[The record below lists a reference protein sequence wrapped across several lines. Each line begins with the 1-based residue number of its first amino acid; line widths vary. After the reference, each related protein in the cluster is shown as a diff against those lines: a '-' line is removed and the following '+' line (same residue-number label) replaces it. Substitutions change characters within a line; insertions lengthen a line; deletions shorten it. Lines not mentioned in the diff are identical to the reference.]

1 MGAGRLSRQGT
12 AACQDCRTVRITE
25 HFSGTVSVSDISFYA
40 HAAKLI
46 WDNEPI
52 GSMQLGWKKSTTYTV
67 LKKLCDR
74 GVFQNVDS
82 VVTSLVT
89 QEEFASGKSRQFVE
103 ESFDGSLP
111 KFLTA
116 FIGKQILTDSEVE
129 ELKNLIDHYRE

>member
-1 MGAGRLSRQGT
+1 M
-12 AACQDCRTVRITE
+12 
-25 HFSGTVSVSDISFYA
+25 SDISFYA